1 MSRRGRASYSMHG
14 IEQFPEICDVSLPA
28 TSFPLYIRR
37 ILMCTR
43 ERRLEE
49 QIRELCARVVA
60 EQEPDE
66 LKRAITERSNLL
78 RLLLRCRQWCKAGGL
93 EGAACRARAA

>member
-1 MSRRGRASYSMHG
+1 MHG

-66 LKRAITERSNLL
+66 LKRAIIQFALHEHVEKL
-78 RLLLRCRQWCKAGGL
+78 RQTV
-93 EGAACRARAA
+93 AASLCCSTSKVPPRTRKPR

>member
-1 MSRRGRASYSMHG
+1 MYG
-14 IEQFPEICDVSLPA
+14 IEQFPEFVPCFSARHFVPPDH
-28 TSFPLYIRR
+28 
-37 ILMCTR
+37 ILRCAR

-49 QIRELCARVVA
+49 QIQEFCARVVA